1 MKQIKQFRYY
11 SSNDARNYPSD
22 AISFS
27 ILVAGNL
34 FNNHGIITHL
44 GIQGMPGTKFYLNNS
59 DYAIEIGATG
69 IYELDLD
76 NQGYIHEIRFD
87 RASLNQYDDDDN
99 TDRLIIDIVYEGGNN
114 L

>member
-11 SSNDARNYPSD
+11 SSTDKRNYPSN

-27 ILVAGNL
+27 ILTAGNL

-44 GIQGMPGTKFYLNNS
+44 GIQGIPGTKFYLNNS
-59 DYAIEIGATG
+59 DYAIEIGYTG
-69 IYELDLD
+69 IYELDLT

-87 RASLNQYDDDDN
+87 KTSLSLYDLDEN
-99 TDRLIIDIVYEGGNN
+99 KERLIIDIVYEGGNG
-114 L
+114 